1 MRPRARALNESFSR
15 AVPLMKQDRKNRGPG
30 RGDTMVNSLV
40 EGSLAMSSLLTVFLL
55 SYWTMKAFMPK
66 VVVIP
71 ATVGD
76 PRRKKA

>member
-1 MRPRARALNESFSR
+1 
-15 AVPLMKQDRKNRGPG
+15 
-30 RGDTMVNSLV
+30 MVNSLV